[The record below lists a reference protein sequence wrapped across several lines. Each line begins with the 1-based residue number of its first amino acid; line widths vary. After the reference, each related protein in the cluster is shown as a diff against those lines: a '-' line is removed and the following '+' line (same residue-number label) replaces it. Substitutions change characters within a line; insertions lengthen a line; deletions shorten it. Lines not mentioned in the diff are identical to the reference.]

1 MNASCSTQ
9 ALPRVIDNGCLE
21 LTSVIGTGAYGVV
34 YLAVDYKYAQ
44 PLWRAVKC
52 LRRHGLDSRQKHFQ
66 RREIA
71 LHRLASAHPS
81 IIAMDRMI
89 EEGDS
94 VYVVMEFGEEGDLFA
109 MITDKQ
115 RYVGDDELIRDVFLQ
130 LLDGVAW
137 LHSLGISH
145 RDIKPEN
152 IVCSHDGTRVRIC
165 DFGLATSEQESSE
178 FGCGSTF
185 YIAPECLGDWFPDNT
200 SYPTRPGDVWSLGVI
215 LVNLV
220 CGRNPWRIA
229 SPSDESFN
237 SFLNDPNFLRR
248 ILPISSQC
256 LFVLQQIFTINPAD
270 RISLAALRKLVMEV
284 ETFTM
289 GEEELRLAH
298 YAAQN
303 QTSAAPTP
311 QYQSVEALLPVQEIP
326 EECEV
331 DNGVQCDWS
340 QVTEDNTVFV
350 FDELETPSL
359 RADSGS
365 GSGSGPLSL
374 SYSSPVHRS
383 RSSSSNGGSLPPTP
397 QLIAEGGL
405 TLPHQQY
412 HQSQFFE
419 ILKGKTPSSI
429 SELRVNPISPDIST
443 ANSPNPFFR

>member
-1 MNASCSTQ
+1 MNASSSTHP
-9 ALPRVIDNGCLE
+9 AGGLPKVIDNGCLE
-21 LTSVIGTGAYGVV
+21 LTQVVGTGAYGVV
-34 YLAVDYKYAQ
+34 YLAIDYKYSQ

-152 IVCSHDGTRVRIC
+152 IVCSQDGTRVRIC

-185 YIAPECLGDWFPDNT
+185 YIAPECLGDWFPENG

-270 RISLAALRKLVMEV
+270 RISLAALRKLVLEV
-284 ETFTM
+284 DTFTM

-303 QTSAAPTP
+303 PSASSTPTP
-311 QYQSVEALLPVQEIP
+311 QYQSVEGVMPLQDIP
-326 EECEV
+326 E
-331 DNGVQCDWS
+331 
-340 QVTEDNTVFV
+340 TEEWQAEDTVFV

-359 RADSGS
+359 RADSG
-365 GSGSGPLSL
+365 PL
-374 SYSSPVHRS
+374 SSPVHRS

-397 QLIAEGGL
+397 QLLAEGGL
-405 TLPHQQY
+405 TLPHHHY
-412 HQSQFFE
+412 HNSNQFFE
-419 ILKGKTPSSI
+419 VLKGGGKG
-429 SELRVNPISPDIST
+429 PDE
-443 ANSPNPFFR
+443 

>member
-1 MNASCSTQ
+1 MDASSSSHP
-9 ALPRVIDNGCLE
+9 AGSAPRIIDHGCLE
-21 LTSVIGTGAYGVV
+21 LISVIGTGAYGVV
-34 YLAVDYKYAQ
+34 YLGVDYKYGQ
-44 PLWRAVKC
+44 PVYRAVKC
-52 LRRHGLDSRQKHFQ
+52 LRRHGLDSRQRHFQ

-81 IIAMDRMI
+81 IIAMDRII
-89 EEGDS
+89 EEGDH
-94 VYVVMEFGEEGDLFA
+94 VFVVMDYGDEGDLFA

-152 IVCSHDGTRVRIC
+152 IVCSQDGTRARIC

-185 YIAPECLGDWFPDNT
+185 YIAPECLGDWFPNNT
-200 SYPTRPGDVWSLGVI
+200 SYPTRHGDVWSLGVI

-237 SFLNDPNFLRR
+237 SFLNDPTFLRR

-256 LFVLQQIFTINPAD
+256 LFVLQQIFTIDPAD
-270 RISLAALRKLVMEV
+270 RITLPALRKLILEV

-289 GEEELRLAH
+289 GEEELRAAH
-298 YAAQN
+298 YNAQT
-303 QTSAAPTP
+303 QPPTP
-311 QYQSVEALLPVQEIP
+311 RYESVDALVPVP
-326 EECEV
+326 EVAE
-331 DNGVQCDWS
+331 DW
-340 QVTEDNTVFV
+340 VEDTVFV

-365 GSGSGPLSL
+365 P
-374 SYSSPVHRS
+374 SSPVHRS
-383 RSSSSNGGSLPPTP
+383 RSSSSNGTSLPPTP
-397 QLIAEGGL
+397 QLVADNAL
-405 TLPHQQY
+405 KLPHQQY
-412 HQSQFFE
+412 HQAQFFE
-419 ILKGKTPSSI
+419 VLKGKTPSAI
-429 SELRVNPISPDIST
+429 SDLRVNPVSPDIIS
-443 ANSPNPFFR
+443 AGPMSPFFR

>member
-1 MNASCSTQ
+1 MSASTSTNP
-9 ALPRVIDNGCLE
+9 AGGLPLLIDNGTLE

-52 LRRHGLDSRQKHFQ
+52 LRRHGLDSRQRHFQ

-89 EEGDS
+89 EEGDN
-94 VYVVMEFGEEGDLFA
+94 VYVVMEFGDEGDLFA

-152 IVCSHDGTRVRIC
+152 IVCSQDGTRVRIC

-185 YIAPECLGDWFPDNT
+185 YIAPECLGDWFPENT
-200 SYPTRPGDVWSLGVI
+200 SYPTRPVDVWSLGVI

-237 SFLNDPNFLRR
+237 SFLNDPTFLRR

-256 LFVLQQIFTINPAD
+256 LFVLQQIFTIDPAE
-270 RISLAALRKLVMEV
+270 RISLAALRKLVLEV
-284 ETFTM
+284 ETFSM
-289 GEEELRLAH
+289 GEEELRYAH

-303 QTSAAPTP
+303 PSNVSTP
-311 QYQSVEALLPVQEIP
+311 QYQSVDALMPVQEIP
-326 EECEV
+326 EELEW
-331 DNGVQCDWS
+331 QA
-340 QVTEDNTVFV
+340 EETVFG

-359 RADSGS
+359 RADSG
-365 GSGSGPLSL
+365 PL
-374 SYSSPVHRS
+374 SSPVHRS

-397 QLIAEGGL
+397 QLVAEGGL
-405 TLPHQQY
+405 TLPNQQY
-412 HQSQFFE
+412 HQHHHFFE
-419 ILKGKTPSSI
+419 ALKGVTSSSI
-429 SELRVNPISPDIST
+429 SELRVNPISPDIALAT
-443 ANSPNPFFR
+443 SPNPFFR

>member
-1 MNASCSTQ
+1 MNASTSTHP
-9 ALPRVIDNGCLE
+9 AGGLPRIIDNGCLE

-34 YLAVDYKYAQ
+34 YLAIDYKYSQ

-89 EEGDS
+89 EEDDN

-109 MITDKQ
+109 MITDQQ

-152 IVCSHDGTRVRIC
+152 IVCSQDGTRVRIC

-185 YIAPECLGDWFPDNT
+185 YIAPECLGDWFPDT
-200 SYPTRPGDVWSLGVI
+200 PSYPTRPGDVWSLGVI

-270 RISLAALRKLVMEV
+270 RISLAALRKLVLEV
-284 ETFTM
+284 DTFTM

-298 YAAQN
+298 YAAQDS
-303 QTSAAPTP
+303 TPTP
-311 QYQSVEALLPVQEIP
+311 QYQTVESLMPLQEVP
-326 EECEV
+326 EIEGEV
-331 DNGVQCDWS
+331 EGETWQ
-340 QVTEDNTVFV
+340 TEDTVFV

-359 RADSGS
+359 RADSG
-365 GSGSGPLSL
+365 PLS
-374 SYSSPVHRS
+374 SPIHRS

-397 QLIAEGGL
+397 QLLAEGGL
-405 TLPHQQY
+405 TLPQHQYQY
-412 HQSQFFE
+412 QYQNQHPFFE
-419 ILKGKTPSSI
+419 VLKGKTPSSI
-429 SELRVNPISPDIST
+429 SELRVNPISPELST
-443 ANSPNPFFR
+443 VNSPNPFFR